1 MINKKVL
8 ILEGGYNEEHKVSLK
23 SSLEIQKVLKK
34 NNIRFKILKVNPKN
48 FKKKIL
54 IFNNFICFNALHG
67 PFGEDGQIQK
77 ILKKNNIKFTHSG
90 IKSSKICFDK
100 IKAKEIILKN
110 NISTPRFLLIKMKNL
125 NKNEL
130 IKISNTF
137 KKFIIKPNKSGSSF
151 GIKIIKSKKNFT
163 HLLNNIESFKNKLA
177 LHKEI
182 LIEEY
187 ISGKELTV
195 STLNFQRKIEA
206 LAVTEIKSKNIYFD
220 YLAKYTKGY
229 SKHILPAKLDKKIYS
244 KCLKLAIIAHSLFNC
259 RSIARTDF
267 IYDTNKKKIYFLE
280 TNTQPGLTS
289 ISLLPEQAKHRNI
302 SFKNIILGILQNTN

>member
-23 SSLEIQKVLKK
+23 SSLKIQHVLKK
-34 NNIRFKILKVNPKN
+34 NNVTFKVLNVNPKN
-48 FKKKIL
+48 FNKKIL
-54 IFNNFICFNALHG
+54 KFKDFICFNALHG

-77 ILKKNNIKFTHSG
+77 ILKKNKIKFTHSG

-100 IKAKEIILKN
+100 IKAKEIVIKN
-110 NISTPRFLLIKMKNL
+110 NISTPKFLIIKTKNL

-130 IKISNTF
+130 IKIRSTY
-137 KKFIIKPNKSGSSF
+137 KKFVIKPNKSGSSF
-151 GIKIIKSKKNFT
+151 GIKIIKSKKDFIN
-163 HLLNNIESFKNKLA
+163 LINNIELFKNKLDQ
-177 LHKEI
+177 HNEI

-195 STLNFQRKIEA
+195 STLKFEKKIDA
-206 LAVTEIKSKNIYFD
+206 LGVTEIKSKNTYLD
-220 YLAKYTKGY
+220 YQAKYTKGY

-244 KCLKLAIIAHSLFNC
+244 KCLQLAIKVHSSLNC
-259 RSIARTDF
+259 RSVARTDF
-267 IYDTNKKKIYFLE
+267 IYDIKNNKIYFLE

-289 ISLLPEQAKHRNI
+289 ISLLPEQAKYRNI
-302 SFKNIILGILQNTN
+302 SFINLILGILQNIN